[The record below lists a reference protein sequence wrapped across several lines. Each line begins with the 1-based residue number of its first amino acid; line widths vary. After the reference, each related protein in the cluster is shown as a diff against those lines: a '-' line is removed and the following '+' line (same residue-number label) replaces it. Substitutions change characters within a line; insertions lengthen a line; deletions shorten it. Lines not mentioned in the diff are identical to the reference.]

1 MYFDGKPQYAFG
13 HGLSYTTFSYS
24 NLRLSSEQVPGNG
37 QIKVRADVENS
48 GKRAGDEVV
57 QLYVHQVS
65 STVKRPREQLAGFE
79 RITLGPG
86 EKKTVTFSLPV
97 ERLSFWD
104 TNKQAFVVEPEAFDV
119 MVGSASDDIRLK
131 GQFRVASSGQWPPS
145 SPLTAASPGNQV
157 REEH

>member
-1 MYFDGKPQYAFG
+1 
-13 HGLSYTTFSYS
+13 
-24 NLRLSSEQVPGNG
+24 
-37 QIKVRADVENS
+37 VENS

-57 QLYVHQVS
+57 ELYVHQVS
-65 STVKRPREQLAGFE
+65 STVKRPRQQLAGFE
-79 RITLGPG
+79 RIALRPG

-104 TNKQAFVVEPEAFDV
+104 TTKKAFVVEAEAFDV

-131 GQFRVASSGQWPPS
+131 GQFRVTSSGQWPPS